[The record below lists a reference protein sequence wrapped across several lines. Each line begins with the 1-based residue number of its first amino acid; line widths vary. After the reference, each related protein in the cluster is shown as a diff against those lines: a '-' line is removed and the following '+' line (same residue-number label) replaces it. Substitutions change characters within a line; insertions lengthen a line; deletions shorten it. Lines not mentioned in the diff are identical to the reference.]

1 LFAGAALAAYPY
13 AYGYADPYAYD
24 GYGYPYAYGNA
35 YPYAY
40 GSGAYPYA
48 YPYQAPAYAPAATGG
63 APAAMSYAPAA
74 TAGAP
79 AAMSYALAGT
89 GASLWYYCQNPA
101 GYYPYVQQCPTQWQ
115 PVPGRPAG

>member
-1 LFAGAALAAYPY
+1 VGLFAGAALAAYPY
-13 AYGYADPYAYD
+13 AYGYTDPYAYG

-40 GSGAYPYA
+40 GSAYPYA

-63 APAAMSYAPAA
+63 APAAMSYGLAA
-74 TAGAP
+74 
-79 AAMSYALAGT
+79 T